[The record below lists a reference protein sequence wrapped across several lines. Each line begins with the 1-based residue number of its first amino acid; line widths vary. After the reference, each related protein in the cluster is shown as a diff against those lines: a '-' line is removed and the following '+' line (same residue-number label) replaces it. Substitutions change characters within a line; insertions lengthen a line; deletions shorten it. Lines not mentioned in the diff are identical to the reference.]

1 MKLLALDTSTEILSL
16 AVARDGEV
24 LAHTAAGGAQ
34 ASATLLPAILALMAR
49 AGLTLGEMDAIVFG
63 RGPGSFTGVRTACAV
78 AQGLGFG
85 AGVPLL
91 PVNTLWAVA
100 EEAREHTGARQV
112 HAVLDAR
119 MDQVYAGRYDFDS
132 ELSSI
137 DGGSS
142 LISPEFLELGPGW
155 LLAGNA
161 LDAYGAR
168 LPQGPRFACRPT
180 ATALV
185 RLAPGLLASGAAV
198 PPEQALPLYIRDKV
212 AKTTLER
219 QADAATRAA

>member
-1 MKLLALDTSTEILSL
+1 MKLLALDTSTDILSL

-34 ASATLLPAILALMAR
+34 ASATLLPAILTLMAR
-49 AGLTLGEMDAIVFG
+49 AGLTLAELDAIVFG

-100 EEAREHTGARQV
+100 EEAREHTGARQI

-119 MDQVYAGRYDFDS
+119 MDQVYSGRYDFDS

-137 DGGSS
+137 DVGSS
-142 LISPEFLELGPGW
+142 LISPEFLELEPGW

-161 LDAYGAR
+161 LD
-168 LPQGPRFACRPT
+168 LSLIHISEPTRP
-180 ATALV
+180 
-185 RLAPGLLASGAAV
+185 
-198 PPEQALPLYIRDKV
+198 Y
-212 AKTTLER
+212 
-219 QADAATRAA
+219 